1 MRKRDDAR
9 NIAQICHNTATL
21 MSDIVNLRQF
31 KKKKAR
37 DTKEKQ
43 AEQNRILFG
52 RTKVEKDFARA
63 QVQKAERFLDMNR
76 RETKDLPEGEK

>member
-1 MRKRDDAR
+1 
-9 NIAQICHNTATL
+9 

-37 DTKEKQ
+37 DAKDKQ

-52 RTKVEKDFARA
+52 RTKAEKDLAREETRR
-63 QVQKAERFLDMNR
+63 AERFLDMNR
-76 RETKDLPEGEK
+76 LERKNETDGEP